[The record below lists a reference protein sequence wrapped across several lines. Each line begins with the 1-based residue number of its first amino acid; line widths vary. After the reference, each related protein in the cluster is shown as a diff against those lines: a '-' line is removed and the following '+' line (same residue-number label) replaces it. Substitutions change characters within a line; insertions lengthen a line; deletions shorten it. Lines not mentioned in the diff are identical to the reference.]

1 MLGCALVGCH
11 AGRVQDFWKGR
22 VVEEGA
28 LIGGGFGRGM
38 FPWQRQQLH

>member
-1 MLGCALVGCH
+1 MLGCVFVSVRKLVVMQ
-11 AGRVQDFWKGR
+11 GRVQDFRKGR

-38 FPWQRQQLH
+38 FPWQ